1 MKQISDNNI
10 IIITLDGLRLDK
22 IEQCNS
28 LKTFKEKSFFFKN
41 MITVSPYTLT
51 SMHAIFSG
59 TYPSKNGVNAYY
71 NMFKFK
77 KEQITTIPQFLKFH
91 NYYTCCDIISKVII
105 PEQGFDER
113 NIFDE
118 KTVDFKKR
126 HTSLIKKLSKQKK
139 FFLYLHYTE
148 PHKHL
153 VDAVIQK
160 YKQETTDD
168 EYFKKIEENEK
179 RYNSYLPACDEYIS
193 AILQTIDECNL
204 TEKTIVILHSDHGT
218 SIGEKKGEKFYGVFV
233 YDYTIKTFCML
244 KIPGEI
250 SREINKQCR
259 TIDLFPTIAEIVGTP
274 IEQLLQDIN
283 GDSLFSLI
291 ENPSEKEREV
301 FVETGGLYGPWPSPK
316 RHNVFC
322 VRLCDKKLIY
332 NDTPQTW
339 EFYDLKSD
347 PNELNNV
354 YDENSNEI
362 KQLKDRLIYYLN
374 SNEISTNL

>member
-1 MKQISDNNI
+1 MKQKSDNNI

-91 NYYTCCDIISKVII
+91 NYYTCCDIISK
-105 PEQGFDER
+105 R

-250 SREINKQCR
+250 SLMK
-259 TIDLFPTIAEIVGTP
+259 
-274 IEQLLQDIN
+274 
-283 GDSLFSLI
+283 
-291 ENPSEKEREV
+291 
-301 FVETGGLYGPWPSPK
+301 
-316 RHNVFC
+316 
-322 VRLCDKKLIY
+322 
-332 NDTPQTW
+332 
-339 EFYDLKSD
+339 
-347 PNELNNV
+347 
-354 YDENSNEI
+354 
-362 KQLKDRLIYYLN
+362 KQLILKKDIQV
-374 SNEISTNL
+374 

>member
-1 MKQISDNNI
+1 MKQLSNYNI
-10 IIITLDGLRLDK
+10 ITITLDGFRLDK

-28 LKTFKEKSFFFKN
+28 LKTFKEKSIFFKN
-41 MITVSPYTLT
+41 MITVSPYTLA

-59 TYPSKNGVNAYY
+59 MYPSKNGVNAYY

-77 KEQITTIPQFLKFH
+77 KEQITTIPQFLKLR
-91 NYYTCCDIISKVII
+91 NYYTSCDIISKVMI

-148 PHKHL
+148 LHKHL

-160 YKQETTDD
+160 YKQESTDD
-168 EYFKKIEENEK
+168 EYFKKIEENER

-244 KIPGEI
+244 KIPGEQP
-250 SREINKQCR
+250 REINKQCR
-259 TIDLFPTIAEIVGTP
+259 TMDLFPTIAEMVGTQT
-274 IEQLLQDIN
+274 EQLLQDIH
-283 GDSLFSLI
+283 GESLFSLI
-291 ENPSEKEREV
+291 ENPSEKDREV
-301 FVETGGLYGPWPSPK
+301 FVETGGLYGPWPSPT

-322 VRLCDKKLIY
+322 VRLCDKKLIF
-332 NDTPQTW
+332 NATPQTW
-339 EFYDLKSD
+339 EFYDLKRD
-347 PNELNNV
+347 PNELNNI

-374 SNEISTNL
+374 TNEISTNL